1 MLASALSGALVV
13 LKLDLLIP
21 NSRVL
26 VSLFVNW
33 YCCFYAV
40 WAWAHEHSYRGSNLG
55 QGSYGYANSRL
66 QPLPLLDSRKSG
78 ILLSS

>member
-40 WAWAHEHSYRGSNLG
+40 
-55 QGSYGYANSRL
+55 
-66 QPLPLLDSRKSG
+66 
-78 ILLSS
+78 